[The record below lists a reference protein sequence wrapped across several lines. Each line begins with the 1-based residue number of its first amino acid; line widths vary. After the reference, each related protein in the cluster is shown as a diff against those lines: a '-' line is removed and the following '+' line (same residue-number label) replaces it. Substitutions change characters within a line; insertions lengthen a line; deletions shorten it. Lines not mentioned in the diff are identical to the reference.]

1 MVSAVPSASADLN
14 ASPARRAAPL
24 PPAALSPSL
33 ALWPLSRVSLLQPH
47 WALHTAASDLV
58 VSPPCGFGPRVPSER
73 MARPSPGPFSAR
85 PLHSSHTEPLLLPA
99 SLLRAPGPLH
109 LRVVSWT
116 APAQIPARLSLPW
129 VVAEHY
135 LLREGTTCLTLRPP
149 SPCPTPPAACPV
161 FSA

>member
-1 MVSAVPSASADLN
+1 MVSAVLSASADLS
-14 ASPARRAAPL
+14 ASPASRAAALPL
-24 PPAALSPSL
+24 AALSPSL
-33 ALWPLSRVSLLQPH
+33 ALWALSRVSFLQPH

-58 VSPPCGFGPRVPSER
+58 VSPPCGFRSRVPSER

-85 PLHSSHTEPLLLPA
+85 LLHSSHTELLLLPA

-109 LRVVSWT
+109 SQVVSWN
-116 APAQIPARLSLPW
+116 APAQIPAQLSPLW
-129 VVAEHY
+129 VVAQHY
-135 LLREGTTCLTLRPP
+135 LLREGSTCSTLRPP